1 MMTDQGSRITQGQFS
16 FLPDLTD
23 AQITAQV
30 KYALNKIWAIGIEYT
45 EAARYADTVG
55 WAAGVIDQDGRI
67 TEAFEK
73 LRETA
78 LARFEQTRDRNIASL
93 HAAMANLVLAIR
105 THDED
110 IDPSPDN
117 DDLRHDE

>member
-1 MMTDQGSRITQGQFS
+1 MTLNDLYRDMRTALDGSADAATIDQ
-16 FLPDLTD
+16 LT
-23 AQITAQV
+23 
-30 KYALNKIWAIGIEYT
+30 T

-55 WAAGVIDQDGRI
+55 WAEGVIDKDGRI

-78 LARFEQTRDRNIASL
+78 LARFEQSHDRNIASL
-93 HAAMANLVLAIR
+93 HDAMANLVLAIR

-117 DDLRHDE
+117 DDLGHDE